1 MPGLRIDLRTRLDES
16 TLGEVLALID
26 ATAEIEGHRPVGEHK
41 YAHLKV
47 GASGWVGVLAY
58 EDDVLVG
65 YAHTRWNRPGER
77 PRLAVE
83 VVVHPEADQPRI
95 AERLLDETRE
105 VLARAGGGTL
115 WLWVH
120 RVEDPADTVAAK
132 LGFDVQRE
140 LAFMTR
146 RLQQPP
152 EPGPPPDGVTVRPYR
167 PGVDDAE
174 LLRVN
179 NAAFAGHPENG
190 GWDLPELERRRELG
204 WFNPDGVLMA
214 WRGDRLLGFHWTK
227 WHGHDSD
234 EVPAHEPVGE
244 VYILAVHPE
253 AQGLGLGRHLLRAGL
268 RQLADCG
275 CREAVLYVDQAS
287 QGAVRLYES
296 EGFATASLEVCY
308 QRRVPP
314 VGERASPELLR
325 PAFE

>member
-1 MPGLRIDLRTRLDES
+1 MLRIELHARLDPEVRDEVLVLIEETTRLERR
-16 TLGEVLALID
+16 
-26 ATAEIEGHRPVGEHK
+26 RPIGEHK
-41 YAHLKV
+41 YAHLV
-47 GASGWVGVLAY
+47 EGRVDFVAVLAR
-58 EDDVLVG
+58 DHAGLVG
-65 YAHTRWNRPGER
+65 YAHTRWNPPGST
-77 PRLAVE
+77 PRLATE
-83 VVVHPEADQPRI
+83 LVVHPQRGGDDVAT
-95 AERLLDETRE
+95 RLLDAVQD
-105 VLARAGGGTL
+105 VLARAGGGVLFL
-115 WLWVH
+115 WLHQVT
-120 RVEDPADTVAAK
+120 DPASTLPAR

-152 EPGPPPDGVTVRPYR
+152 DPGPPPDGVTVRPYR

-287 QGAVRLYES
+287 KGAVRLYES